1 MNKTVLMLSLA
12 ASLAGMS
19 SVAHADLNSF
29 LMNVNNRALNDIRN
43 FNESLSRQ
51 FGIPVPDVD
60 AIVRSVPNPADAFM
74 VLQLG
79 QMAHMEPRAVL
90 RQYQRSQGQ
99 GWGRV
104 AQDVGIRPGSP
115 EFHALK
121 RGDLSFTGMNGG
133 RGIERG
139 ENFAADDEGERGRGH
154 GHGNGHGQGHGN
166 GRGHGRD

>member
-1 MNKTVLMLSLA
+1 MKKIVLMLSLT

-19 SVAHADLNSF
+19 PVAHADLNSF
-29 LMNVNNRALNDIRN
+29 LMSVNNQALSDIRN
-43 FNESLSRQ
+43 FNDRLSRQ

-60 AIVRSVPNPADAFM
+60 MIVRSVPNPADAFM

-79 QMAHMEPRAVL
+79 QMAHMEPQLVL

-99 GWGRV
+99 GWGRL
-104 AQDVGIRPGSP
+104 AQDLGIRPGSP

-121 RGDLSFTGMNGG
+121 RGDLSFSGGG

-139 ENFAADDEGERGRGH
+139 ENFAGEDEGGRGRGH
-154 GHGNGHGQGHGN
+154 GHGNDHGQGHGN

>member
-1 MNKTVLMLSLA
+1 MKKTVLMLSLA
-12 ASLAGMS
+12 AGLVGMVP
-19 SVAHADLNSF
+19 VAHADLNSF
-29 LMNVNNRALNDIRN
+29 LRSVNNQALNDIRN
-43 FNESLSRQ
+43 FNDRLSRQ
-51 FGIPVPDVD
+51 FGVPVPDVD

-79 QMAHMEPRAVL
+79 QMAHMEPRVVL

-104 AQDVGIRPGSP
+104 AQDLGIRPGSP

-121 RGDLSFTGMNGG
+121 RGDLSFTGMGSG
-133 RGIERG
+133 DGFERG
-139 ENFAADDEGERGRGH
+139 RDFAENDDGGHGRGRGH
-154 GHGNGHGQGHGN
+154 GNDHEHGHGN

>member
-1 MNKTVLMLSLA
+1 MKKAVLMLSLA

-19 SVAHADLNSF
+19 PVAHADLNGF
-29 LMNVNNRALNDIRN
+29 LRDVNNLALNDIRN

-60 AIVRSVPNPADAFM
+60 AIIRSVPNPADAFM
-74 VLQLG
+74 ILQLG
-79 QMAHMEPRAVL
+79 QMAHMEPQLVL

-99 GWGRV
+99 GWGRL
-104 AQDVGIRPGSP
+104 AQDLGIKPGSA

-121 RGDLSFTGMNGG
+121 RGDLSFTGMGSG
-133 RGIERG
+133 RGSERG
-139 ENFAADDEGERGRGH
+139 EDSSDDEGGR
-154 GHGNGHGQGHGN
+154 GHGNGHGRGHGN